1 MGSDRL
7 LLRLMEIPFYP
18 VRPQRQNSCEGENWK
33 TLIPRHQ
40 IKPVYD
46 DNGMIGCVN
55 KSILIDGADSAI
67 FYRVSKI
74 DQADNDSGWFFLTG
88 TEKED
93 EIGQDDRF
101 VMIDLNTICN
111 YLPYV
116 IPYLDAPEGVA
127 FVRDVSGIISS
138 TSVEDSARLL
148 KRINKKPLLA

>member
-1 MGSDRL
+1 M
-7 LLRLMEIPFYP
+7 
-18 VRPQRQNSCEGENWK
+18 
-33 TLIPRHQ
+33 
-40 IKPVYD
+40 
-46 DNGMIGCVN
+46 
-55 KSILIDGADSAI
+55 IDGADSAI

-116 IPYLDAPEGVA
+116 IPYLGAPEGVA